1 MKRKYR
7 ALVIIA
13 TIFGILLVTP
23 IGSIA
28 LADSVSNL
36 EIITLSGASHV
47 FTYSQLLDMPKT
59 IVNADLFC
67 NGALVTYGNWGGI
80 PVSYLLMQADA
91 NASEVGSVRFV
102 ASDGYQVTIPVKLA
116 MDPQIIV
123 AYEMDGKSLPEGLR
137 LIIPGAN
144 GGAWISEIISIT
156 VSTSGADYPS
166 SISISPFGAVKAN
179 NLAPTQNPTTQP
191 SLTQHQA
198 SVKPQSSTPENSSS
212 IQAASPTNVTQ
223 PNQLAANLPASSG
236 SLNLQTILYVI
247 GVICAI
253 SLSTAYLSFRQKR
266 KQLKNQL
273 NGF

>member
-28 LADSVSNL
+28 LAESVSNL

-47 FTYSQLLDMPKT
+47 FTNSQLLDMPKT
-59 IVNADLFC
+59 IVNADLYC
-67 NGALVTYGNWGGI
+67 NGALVTYGNWGGV

-102 ASDGYQVTIPVKLA
+102 ASDGYLVTIPVKLA

-123 AYEMDGKSLPEGLR
+123 AYELDGKLLPEGLR

-166 SISISPFGAVKAN
+166 AVSISPFGAVKPN
-179 NLAPTQNPTTQP
+179 NLAPTQNPTPQP
-191 SLTQHQA
+191 SLTQQA
-198 SVKPQSSTPENSSS
+198 SVQPQPLTPENSSG
-212 IQAASPTNVTQ
+212 IQVASPTNVTQ
-223 PNQLAANLPASSG
+223 PNQLAANLPTSSG
-236 SLNLQTILYVI
+236 SLNLQNILYVI
-247 GVICAI
+247 GGICAI
-253 SLSTAYLSFRQKR
+253 SLSTAYLSFRHKR